1 MLHTNYILLDAAR
14 MGNTIEDA
22 KQLNKQF
29 DSLYRGRSEES
40 LAVVAPYIF
49 SFASQS
55 EFGKWYFE
63 KGWGDAWGIMIQS
76 SYPMNELHRHFRK
89 FLIVGTED
97 KQELY
102 FRFYDPRVLRIFLPT
117 CNTEQLKEFF
127 GPIDYFVMESDNP
140 EFAIK
145 VWLENYEL
153 KSMQVSKEVFMQSS
167 SNSVPVYNKPV
178 APTKQQDE
186 NRQEDV
192 VVTKPTAF
200 PKPTPKAVEPNISKP
215 SPAKKE
221 DSNPPKKSG
230 DNQWNKFFFD

>member
-14 MGNTIEDA
+14 MGNTIENA
-22 KQLNKQF
+22 KQLNQQF

-49 SFASQS
+49 SFAAQND
-55 EFGKWYFE
+55 FGKWFFE
-63 KGWGDAWGIMIQS
+63 KGWGDAWGILIQS
-76 SYPMNELHRHFRK
+76 SYPMHELHKHFRK

-127 GPIDYFVMESDNP
+127 GPIDYFIMESDNP
-140 EFAIK
+140 AFAIK

-153 KSMQVSKEVFMQSS
+153 KSMQISKDVFMQSS
-167 SNSVPVYNKPV
+167 SNSVPAHSRIAVSDESESSRKV
-178 APTKQQDE
+178 AESK
-186 NRQEDV
+186 V
-192 VVTKPTAF
+192 VPKPTAF
-200 PKPTPKAVEPNISKP
+200 PKPSPTNEPSTSKSPP
-215 SPAKKE
+215 SNQEEKSK
-221 DSNPPKKSG
+221 SKKSG
-230 DNQWNKFFFD
+230 NDQWNKFFFD

>member
-22 KQLNKQF
+22 KQMNKQF

-49 SFASQS
+49 SFAAQTD
-55 EFGKWYFE
+55 FGKWFFE
-63 KGWGDAWGIMIQS
+63 KGWGDSWGILIQS

-97 KQELY
+97 NQELY

-117 CNTEQLKEFF
+117 CSTDQLKEFF

-153 KSMQVSKEVFMQSS
+153 KSMQVSKDVFMQSS
-167 SNSVPVYNKPV
+167 SNSVPVYNKP
-178 APTKQQDE
+178 ATPIKKQE
-186 NRQEDV
+186 PIKQEESFAE
-192 VVTKPTAF
+192 KPTAF
-200 PKPTPKAVEPNISKP
+200 PKPAPKAEPVIQKP
-215 SPAKKE
+215 PIPAKNE
-221 DSNPPKKSG
+221 ESNKSKKSG
-230 DNQWNKFFFD
+230 TEQGSKFFFD